1 MKKMGSSRF
10 RRLTLFLLLLLLLLG
25 ITASTTQA
33 APAESNGTYH
43 TVRYGE
49 TLSLIAV
56 TYGVTIHDLLVAN
69 PHIVNPN
76 LIYYGT
82 VIFIPYR
89 YTPAPQPPPPPPSQR
104 YCRYYHTVRYGDN
117 LINLGVWYGLS
128 PYTIAE
134 ANGIYN
140 LNFIYA
146 GQTLC
151 IP

>member
-1 MKKMGSSRF
+1 MRKGASSPF
-10 RRLTLFLLLLLLLLG
+10 RRIAILLLFFALLLG
-25 ITASTTQA
+25 AMVSTAQA
-33 APAESNGTYH
+33 APAESNGVYH

-49 TLSLIAV
+49 TLSLIAYN
-56 TYGVTIHDLLVAN
+56 YGVTVQDLLIAN

-82 VIFIPYR
+82 VLFIPY
-89 YTPAPQPPPPPPSQR
+89 YHPAPPPPPPPQR
-104 YCRYYHTVRYGDN
+104 YCRYYHTVQYGEN
-117 LINLGVWYGLS
+117 LINLGIWYGLS

-140 LNFIYA
+140 LNYIYA

>member
-1 MKKMGSSRF
+1 MRKGVSSSV
-10 RRLTLFLLLLLLLLG
+10 RRIAILLLFFALLLG
-25 ITASTTQA
+25 AMVSTAQA
-33 APAESNGTYH
+33 APAESNGVYH

-49 TLSLIAV
+49 TLSLIAYN
-56 TYGVTIHDLLVAN
+56 YGVTVQDLLIAN

-82 VIFIPYR
+82 VLFIPY
-89 YTPAPQPPPPPPSQR
+89 YQPAPAPPPPPPQR
-104 YCRYYHTVRYGDN
+104 YCRYYHTVQYGEN
-117 LINLGVWYGLS
+117 LINLGIWYGLS

>member
-1 MKKMGSSRF
+1 MRKGVLSSSF
-10 RRLTLFLLLLLLLLG
+10 RRIAILLVFFALLLSAM
-25 ITASTTQA
+25 ASPAQA
-33 APAESNGTYH
+33 APAESNGVYH

-49 TLSLIAV
+49 TLSLIAYN
-56 TYGVTIHDLLVAN
+56 YGVTVPDLLVAN

-82 VIFIPYR
+82 VLFIPY
-89 YTPAPQPPPPPPSQR
+89 YHPAPAPPPQR
-104 YCRYYHTVRYGDN
+104 YCSYYHTVQYGDN
-117 LINLGVWYGLS
+117 LINLGVWYGRN

>member
-1 MKKMGSSRF
+1 MRTGVFSSF
-10 RRLTLFLLLLLLLLG
+10 RRIAILLLLFGLLLG
-25 ITASTTQA
+25 ATANVSTAHA
-33 APAESNGTYH
+33 APAESYGVYH

-49 TLSLIAV
+49 TLSVIALN
-56 TYGVTIHDLLVAN
+56 YGVTVYDILVAN
-69 PHIVNPN
+69 PQIVNPN

-82 VIFIPYR
+82 VIFIPYH
-89 YTPAPQPPPPPPSQR
+89 YTPAPPPAPPPQR

-117 LINLGVWYGLS
+117 LINLGLWYGLS

-134 ANGIYN
+134 ANHIYN

>member
-1 MKKMGSSRF
+1 MKIGVSSSF
-10 RRLTLFLLLLLLLLG
+10 RNLAALLLLFVLLFG
-25 ITASTTQA
+25 ATAPAAQA
-33 APAESNGTYH
+33 APPEDYGVYH

-49 TLSLIAV
+49 TLSLIAYN
-56 TYGVTIHDLLVAN
+56 YGVSVHELLVAN

-82 VIFIPYR
+82 VLFIPR
-89 YTPAPQPPPPPPSQR
+89 HQAPPAPPPPQN
-104 YCRYYHTVRYGDN
+104 YCRFYHMVRYGDN
-117 LINLGVWYGLS
+117 LINLGIWYGRS
-128 PYTIAE
+128 PYAIAE

>member
-1 MKKMGSSRF
+1 MRKGASSPF
-10 RRLTLFLLLLLLLLG
+10 RRIAILLLFFALLLG
-25 ITASTTQA
+25 AMVSTAQA
-33 APAESNGTYH
+33 APAESNGVYH

-49 TLSLIAV
+49 TLSLIAYN
-56 TYGVTIHDLLVAN
+56 YGVTVQDLLIAN

-82 VIFIPYR
+82 VLFIPY
-89 YTPAPQPPPPPPSQR
+89 YHPAPVPPPPPPPQR
-104 YCRYYHTVRYGDN
+104 YCRYYHTVQYGEN
-117 LINLGVWYGLS
+117 LINLGIWYGLS
-128 PYTIAE
+128 PYAIAE

-140 LNFIYA
+140 LNYIYA

>member
-1 MKKMGSSRF
+1 MKKSAISSYRK
-10 RRLTLFLLLLLLLLG
+10 LTLTLLLLFLLLG
-25 ITASTTQA
+25 ATVATTQA
-33 APAESNGTYH
+33 APAEDYGVYH

-49 TLSLIAV
+49 TLSLIAYN
-56 TYGVTIHDLLVAN
+56 YGVSVHELLVAN

-82 VIFIPYR
+82 VLFIPR
-89 YTPAPQPPPPPPSQR
+89 HQAPPAPPPPQN
-104 YCRYYHTVRYGDN
+104 YCRFYHTVRYGDN
-117 LINLGVWYGLS
+117 LINLGIWYGRS
-128 PYTIAE
+128 PYAIAE

>member
-1 MKKMGSSRF
+1 MRTGVFSSF
-10 RRLTLFLLLLLLLLG
+10 RRITVLLLLFGLLLG
-25 ITASTTQA
+25 ATATVSTAHA
-33 APAESNGTYH
+33 APAESYGVYH

-49 TLSLIAV
+49 TLSVIAV
-56 TYGVTIHDLLVAN
+56 NYGVTVHDLLVAN

-82 VIFIPYR
+82 VIFIPYG
-89 YTPAPQPPPPPPSQR
+89 YSPPPAPPPQR

-117 LINLGVWYGLS
+117 LINLGLWYGLS

-134 ANGIYN
+134 ANHIYN

>member
-1 MKKMGSSRF
+1 MSSSL
-10 RRLTLFLLLLLLLLG
+10 RRIAILLLFFTLLFAVTVS
-25 ITASTTQA
+25 TAQA
-33 APAESNGTYH
+33 APTESSSGVYH

-49 TLSLIAV
+49 TLSLIAYN
-56 TYGVTIHDLLVAN
+56 YGVTVHDLLIAN

-82 VIFIPYR
+82 VIFIPHDHHPV
-89 YTPAPQPPPPPPSQR
+89 PAPPPQH

-117 LINLGVWYGLS
+117 LINLGIWYGLS
-128 PYTIAE
+128 PYRIAE

-140 LNFIYA
+140 LNYIYA

>member
-1 MKKMGSSRF
+1 MRKGVFSSSF
-10 RRLTLFLLLLLLLLG
+10 RRIAILLIFFTLLLSAM
-25 ITASTTQA
+25 ASPAQA
-33 APAESNGTYH
+33 APAETNGVYH

-49 TLSLIAV
+49 TLSLIAYN
-56 TYGVTIHDLLVAN
+56 YGVTVQDLLIAN

-82 VIFIPYR
+82 VIFVPNYH
-89 YTPAPQPPPPPPSQR
+89 PAPAPPPPPPPQR
-104 YCRYYHTVRYGDN
+104 YCRYYHTVQYGEN
-117 LINLGVWYGLS
+117 LINLGVWYGRN
-128 PYTIAE
+128 PYAIAE

>member
-1 MKKMGSSRF
+1 MRKGMSSSSR
-10 RRLTLFLLLLLLLLG
+10 RITILLLLLALLLG
-25 ITASTTQA
+25 ATVSTTQA
-33 APAESNGTYH
+33 APTEDYGVYH

-49 TLSLIAV
+49 TLSLIAYN
-56 TYGVTIHDLLVAN
+56 YGLTVHDLLVAN

-82 VIFIPYR
+82 VIFIPKH
-89 YTPAPQPPPPPPSQR
+89 PAPAPPPPPQP
-104 YCRYYHTVRYGDN
+104 YCRYFHTVRYGDN
-117 LINLGVWYGLS
+117 LINLGIWYGLS
-128 PYTIAE
+128 PYRIAE

-140 LNFIYA
+140 LNYIYA